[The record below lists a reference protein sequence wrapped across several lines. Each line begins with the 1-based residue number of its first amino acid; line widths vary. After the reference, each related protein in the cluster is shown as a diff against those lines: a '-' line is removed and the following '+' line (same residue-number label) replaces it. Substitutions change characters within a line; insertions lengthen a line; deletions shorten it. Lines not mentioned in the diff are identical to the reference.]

1 MISNQIIGVVIP
13 CFKGGEVTKIVI
25 NEVLDYAD
33 YVVLVDDA
41 CPFLTG
47 QNILKQIN
55 NPKLAVLFNS
65 TNKGVG
71 FSTKKGIRFLLEKGC
86 DLILKIDADGQHD
99 PREIYSMCQPIIDGK
114 CEATKGNRF
123 GSIDQFL
130 KIPKIRLFGIL
141 VLSFITKFSSG
152 YWDLFDPTN
161 GLICFKRKVLY
172 DLNLNKINDRYFFET
187 DLLFRCSL
195 NNVKV
200 KNVNTRINYSSTISS
215 LNPIKEIPIFFIK
228 HIQIGIKRIIYQYF
242 IIDFNP
248 GSLEILLSM
257 FMSLASLSIVITSRY
272 KSSMY
277 SIPISPGVSSLITIT
292 SLMAFQLLIS
302 FIYYDCTYRVLF
314 RNSK

>member
-1 MISNQIIGVVIP
+1 MIANQIIWVVIP
-13 CFKGGEVTKIVI
+13 CFKGGEITKMVI
-25 NEVLDYAD
+25 SEVLDYAD
-33 YVVLVDDA
+33 HVVLVDDS

-47 QNILKQIN
+47 QHVLKQIK
-55 NPKLAVLFNS
+55 NPKLEVLFNL

-71 FSTKKGIRFLLEKGC
+71 YSTKKGIKCLLEKKC

-99 PREIYSMCQPIIDGK
+99 PREIYSMCKPIIEGK

-123 GSIDQFL
+123 GNIDNLF
-130 KIPKIRLFGIL
+130 KIPKIRLLGIL
-141 VLSFITKFSSG
+141 VLSFITKLSTG

-161 GLICFKRKVLY
+161 GLICFQREVLH
-172 DLNLNKINDRYFFET
+172 DINLNKINDRYFFET

-200 KNVNTRINYSSTISS
+200 KTVKTKINYSSTISS

-248 GSLEILLSM
+248 GSLEIILSIL
-257 FMSLASLSIVITSRY
+257 MSIISISIVITSRY
-272 KSSMY
+272 KSAMY
-277 SIPISPGVSSLITIT
+277 DIPISPGVSSLITIT

-302 FIYYDCTYRVLF
+302 FIYYDCTYRVLQ

>member
-47 QNILKQIN
+47 KNILKQIN
-55 NPKLAVLFNS
+55 NPKLEVLFNL
-65 TNKGVG
+65 TNMGVG
-71 FSTKKGIRFLLEKGC
+71 FSTKRGIRFLLEKKC

-99 PREIYSMCQPIIDGK
+99 PRDIYSICQPIIEGN

-123 GSIDQFL
+123 GSIDNLF

-141 VLSFITKFSSG
+141 VLSFITKLSTG

-161 GLICFKRKVLY
+161 GLICFKRKVLQ
-172 DLNLNKINDRYFFET
+172 DINLNKINNRYFFET

-195 NNVKV
+195 NNVKM
-200 KNVNTRINYSSTISS
+200 KNVSTKIDYSTKISS
-215 LNPIKEIPIFFIK
+215 LNPIKQIPIFFIK

-248 GSLEILLSM
+248 GSLEILLSIL
-257 FMSLASLSIVITSRY
+257 MSIISISIVITSRY

-277 SIPISPGVSSLITIT
+277 DIPISPGVSSLITIS
-292 SLMAFQLLIS
+292 SLMSFQLLIS
-302 FIYYDCTYRVLF
+302 FIYYDCTYRVLQ

>member
-1 MISNQIIGVVIP
+1 MISNQLIGVVIP
-13 CFKGGEVTKIVI
+13 CFKGGEVTKMII
-25 NEVLDYAD
+25 DEVLNYAD

-47 QNILKQIN
+47 QKVLKQIK
-55 NPKLAVLFNS
+55 NPKFEVLFNL

-71 FSTKKGIRFLLEKGC
+71 FSTKKGIRFLLEKEC

-99 PREIYSMCQPIIDGK
+99 PREIYSLCKPIIDGK

-123 GSIDQFL
+123 GNIDNIF
-130 KIPKIRLFGIL
+130 KIPKLRLFGIL
-141 VLSFITKFSSG
+141 ALSFITKLSTG

-161 GLICFKRKVLY
+161 GLICFDKRVLN
-172 DLNLNKINDRYFFET
+172 DINLNKIDDRYFFET

-200 KNVNTRINYSSTISS
+200 NNVNTTINYSSKITS
-215 LNPIKEIPIFFIK
+215 LNPIQQMPIFLIK
-228 HIQIGIKRIIYQYF
+228 HFQISIKRIIYQYF
-242 IIDFNP
+242 VIDFNP

-257 FMSLASLSIVITSRY
+257 IMSLASISIVITSRY

-277 SIPISPGVSSLITIT
+277 SIPISPGISSLITIT